1 MNQGFYLT
9 LLLGPVLPTPVGQ
22 DVLNAL
28 TSAEI
33 TVAAGER
40 SGFQLTFAM
49 GPGSPLHLLLSL
61 SASSVNPIVR
71 VILIATVNGLP
82 EVLMDGIVTQVQSA
96 PGGNPGTST
105 LTLTGGDLT
114 ALMDWIPFDGFPY
127 PQLGREERVEVMI
140 AKYASFGI
148 VPLVIPS
155 ILIDVPLAIKEIPK
169 QDGTDLSYIK
179 QLADEVGHVFYLK
192 PGPLPGSSLAY
203 WGPEVKVGIPQP
215 ALNVNMDAL
224 TNVES
229 LSFTFNAESAKLPI
243 LLIQNEETKAT
254 ITVPLPDVTPLNP
267 PLGLVAPVPRP
278 EFKKVVAK
286 YGPVRAAL
294 IGLAQASRSAAAV
307 TGTGTLDVLRY
318 GRPLRARE
326 LVGVRGGGIA
336 FDGLY
341 YVKSVTHN
349 IKRGEYKQSF
359 TLERNRLISNLP
371 VVLP

>member
-9 LLLGPVLPTPVGQ
+9 LMLGPVVPTPVGQ

-49 GPGSPLHLLLSL
+49 GPSSPLHLLLSL
-61 SASSVNPIVR
+61 SASSVNPTVR

-82 EVLMDGIVTQVQSA
+82 EVLMDGVVTQVQSA
-96 PGGNPGTST
+96 PGANPGAST

-114 ALMDWIPFDGFPY
+114 TLMDWIPFDGFPY

-140 AKYASFGI
+140 ARYADFGI

-155 ILIDVPLAIKEIPK
+155 ILVDVPLAIQEIPK

-192 PGPLPGSSLAY
+192 PGPLPGTSVAY
-203 WGPEVKVGIPQP
+203 WGPEIKVGIPQP

-243 LLIQNEETKAT
+243 LLIQDDEVT
-254 ITVPLPDVTPLNP
+254 ITIPVPDVTPLNP
-267 PLGLVAPVPRP
+267 PLGLVAAVPRI
-278 EFKKVVAK
+278 EFTKVAK

-294 IGLAQASRSAAAV
+294 AGLAQAAQSADVISAS
-307 TGTGTLDVLRY
+307 GTLDVLRY

-359 TLERNRLISNLP
+359 TLGRNRLISNLP